1 MRSTFLGMQ
10 SKSDWDTKYNELVSF
25 YRTHGHTYV
34 KSKGSMYKWTLNQ
47 RNKRVEKG
55 QKSSLT
61 DEQIRLLDEIDFPW
75 SLKGG
80 RSSRAWYIRYREL
93 VDFYEKHVHLNVGY
107 KSSMYQWMTTQRKKL
122 CGKGP
127 TFATHG

>member
-1 MRSTFLGMQ
+1 MNGWPYNG
-10 SKSDWDTKYNELVSF
+10 KSVQERPANIRRFRKPSRPDRVWHIKY
-25 YRTHGHTYV
+25 
-34 KSKGSMYKWTLNQ
+34 Q
-47 RNKRVEKG
+47 
-55 QKSSLT
+55 
-61 DEQIRLLDEIDFPW
+61 
-75 SLKGG
+75 
-80 RSSRAWYIRYREL
+80 EL